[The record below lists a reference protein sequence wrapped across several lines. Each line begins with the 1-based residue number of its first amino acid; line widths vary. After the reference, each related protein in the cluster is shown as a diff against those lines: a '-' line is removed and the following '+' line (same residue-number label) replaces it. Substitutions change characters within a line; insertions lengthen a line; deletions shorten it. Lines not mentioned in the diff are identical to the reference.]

1 PSPMTFE
8 GIGFFRPVASAGDS
22 SALPKLFTF
31 LICADCD
38 VGPLGWSEEDGKEF
52 WLAYSRVKY

>member
-1 PSPMTFE
+1 MTFE
-8 GIGFFRPVASAGDS
+8 NIGFSRPVASMGDS

-52 WLAYSRVKY
+52 WLAY